1 MNLTGYA
8 AYPCGMNTQNLIKQ
22 TLAQP
27 ESITTVLRILEENEG
42 LSRSAIALRV
52 CEQFGLLDGKGKPQ
66 QAGCM
71 KALRELERAGQIVLP
86 KPRWLPRMFSFKR
99 LQEPV
104 AAPTEVPA
112 QVGDVRGLQLIAVET
127 DTHKRI
133 WNELM
138 LQEHPRGAGPLVG
151 AQVRSLIGS
160 EHGWLGGLGFG
171 ASALRLQDRD
181 RWLGGRIR
189 PCDRRSCTGLSV

>member
-1 MNLTGYA
+1 
-8 AYPCGMNTQNLIKQ
+8 
-22 TLAQP
+22 
-27 ESITTVLRILEENEG
+27 
-42 LSRSAIALRV
+42 
-52 CEQFGLLDGKGKPQ
+52 
-66 QAGCM
+66 M

-138 LQEHPRGAGPLVG
+138 LQEHPRGAGDPWWERKY
-151 AQVRSLIGS
+151 A
-160 EHGWLGGLGFG
+160 
-171 ASALRLQDRD
+171 
-181 RWLGGRIR
+181 
-189 PCDRRSCTGLSV
+189 P